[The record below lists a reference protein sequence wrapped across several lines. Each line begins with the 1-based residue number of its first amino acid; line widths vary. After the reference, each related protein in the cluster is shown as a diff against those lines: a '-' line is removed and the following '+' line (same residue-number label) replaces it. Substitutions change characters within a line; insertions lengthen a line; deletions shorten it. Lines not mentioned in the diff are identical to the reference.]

1 MKSVC
6 SILLFIFLQ
15 VLFGDD
21 IYPKELTIF
30 NNGQSNHVIVLP
42 ASATEIE
49 QKAALKL
56 QHYLREMS
64 GTELKIVPENKTGYD
79 HNIYIGK
86 CNNTKKLNIDF
97 LALGKDGFSLN
108 TLGNDLFISGGNGKG
123 VLFGVYG
130 FLERLGCR
138 RYSTDIEVIPKNN
151 HIKIPGLNITEIPVF
166 EYRET
171 LMPDAS
177 NSDYAEWHKLHHRS
191 ERGNDWG
198 MWVHTFDDLIPPER
212 YFDTHPEYFSLNNGV
227 RSSKTQLCLS
237 NPNVLDLVILQLKEL
252 IAENPRATY
261 WSVSQNDTYGP
272 CECLGCKKVDNQYGG
287 VPSGSLIHFV
297 NQIAE
302 RFPTKIISTL
312 AYQYS
317 RRAPA
322 GIKPAD
328 NVNIVLCTIELNRSR
343 PIKTDPGSLSFVKDI
358 SDWKKL
364 TNNILIWD
372 YIVQF
377 RNYLDPFPNLHVLQ
391 PNIQFFLDS
400 GVNMMFEQGSNRSLS
415 EFHELRCYI
424 MTKLLWNPDM
434 DVDAVMND
442 FLNGFYGD
450 AGPHLRKYIDHMS
463 EVLVESGG
471 SLTIYGYPW
480 DGYQTYLSPALLHEY
495 TSYFDDAEAAVSDKP
510 DILARVEKARLPLEF
525 AILEISKR
533 NVTETYSLFKK
544 TGERW
549 EVKPEMREKMELFVR
564 NSNRFQFKRLHEM
577 GFTPNE
583 YHGSMTYYFENGI
596 TDHLA
601 YGATVKLK
609 NPYSDKYPVGGATAL
624 TDGLRGTNDYHF
636 NWLGFEG
643 SELDAVVAFDGT
655 TLVNNISINFLQDAK
670 SWVWIPHNV
679 EFSGSSDGVNYQRL
693 KSEKKKT
700 DEHDFE
706 KIIETFSATVEN
718 NQFQFIRI
726 TTQSFIQCPEWH
738 LGAGGK
744 AWIFADE
751 IIIK

>member
-1 MKSVC
+1 MKRVY
-6 SILLFIFLQ
+6 SISFFIFFL
-15 VLFGDD
+15 VLFFDD
-21 IYPKELTIF
+21 VYPRGLTIF
-30 NNGQSNHVIVLP
+30 DNGQSKHVIVIP
-42 ASATEIE
+42 AVATDIE
-49 QKAALKL
+49 QQAALKL
-56 QHYLREMS
+56 QQYLNEIS
-64 GTELKIVPENKTGYD
+64 GTELKIVPENKSGNT
-79 HNIYIGK
+79 HNIFIGK
-86 CNNTKKLNIDF
+86 CNAAKALNIDF
-97 LALGKDGFSLN
+97 LVLGKDGFSIK
-108 TLGNDLFISGGNGKG
+108 TLDNNLFISGGNEMG

-130 FLERLGCR
+130 FLERIGCR
-138 RYSTDIEVIPKNN
+138 RYSADLEVIPKNN
-151 HIKIPGLNITEIPVF
+151 HLKIPTLEITEIPVF

-177 NSDYAEWHKLHHRS
+177 NADHAEWHKLHHRS

-198 MWVHTFDDLIPPER
+198 MWVHTFDDLVPPEI
-212 YFDTHPEYFSLNNGV
+212 YFDSNPEYFSLNSGV

-237 NPNVLDLVILQLKEL
+237 NPSVLGLVILRLKDL
-252 IAENPRATY
+252 IEKNPRATY

-272 CECLGCKKVDNQYGG
+272 CECFGCKKLDNQYGG
-287 VPSGSLIHFV
+287 VPSGSLIYFV

-302 RFPTKIISTL
+302 SFPTKIISTL

-317 RRAPA
+317 RQAPT

-328 NVNIVLCTIELNRSR
+328 NVNIVLCTIELNRST
-343 PIKTDPGSLSFVKDI
+343 PIKNDPGSRGFVKDI

-377 RNYLDPFPNLHVLQ
+377 RNYLDPFPNFHVLQ

-424 MTKLLWNPDM
+424 MSKLLWNPDV
-434 DVDAVMND
+434 DVDSVVND
-442 FLNGFYGD
+442 FLKGFYGD
-450 AGPHLRKYIDHMS
+450 AWLHIRKYIDHMR
-463 EVLVESGG
+463 EALIESGG

-480 DGYQTYLSPALLHEY
+480 DGHQTYLTPALLHKY
-495 TSYFDDAEAAVSDKP
+495 TSYFDDAEEAVSDKP
-510 DILARVEKARLPLEF
+510 DILARVEKARLPIEF

-533 NVTETYSLFKK
+533 NVTEKLSLFKK
-544 TGERW
+544 SGERW
-549 EVKPEMREKMELFVR
+549 EVKPGMREKMELFVR

-583 YHGSMTYYFENGI
+583 YRESMTYYFENGI

-601 YGATVKLK
+601 YGAIVNVK
-609 NPYSDKYPVGGATAL
+609 NPYSEKYPAGGVTAL

-643 SELDAVVAFDGT
+643 HELDAVVVLDGT
-655 TLVNNISINFLQDAK
+655 NLVKNISVNFLQDAK
-670 SWVWIPHNV
+670 SWVWVPHSV
-679 EFSGSSDGVNYQRL
+679 EFFGSPDGVNYKHL
-693 KSEKKKT
+693 KSVKKKT
-700 DEHDFE
+700 GEHNYE
-706 KIIETFSATVEN
+706 KIIETFSTTIEN

-726 TTQSFIQCPEWH
+726 TTQSFIECPQWH

-751 IIIK
+751 IIVE